1 MNYQTLKESTKL
13 DHNSCTVI
21 ASSLAFN
28 QPYNE
33 MLKHYDKQ
41 GRKRGRGVTPTTTK
55 RINMDLALKF
65 DYEASYTK
73 RENVRTWTIRKH
85 GKAGATMTVGNCH
98 KYLRA
103 DRNYILGVRGHSLA
117 MVNGTIEDHTA
128 GRKNRIISI
137 LELKPP
143 GSQEVE
149 VLDSRKLLNQEILEA
164 EAMIKLL
171 LGE

>member
-1 MNYQTLKESTKL
+1 MNYSTLKDNTNL
-13 DHNSCTVI
+13 DNNSCTVI

-28 QPYNE
+28 QPYDE
-33 MLKHYDKQ
+33 MLKHYDRQ
-41 GRKRGRGVTPTTTK
+41 GRRRGRGVAPLETR

-65 DYEASYTK
+65 NYEASVTT

-85 GKAGATMTVGNCH
+85 GARGATMTVGNCN

-103 DRNYILGVRGHSLA
+103 DRNYILGVRGHSVA
-117 MVNGTIEDHTA
+117 MVNGSIEDHTA

-137 LELKPP
+137 IELKPP
-143 GSQEVE
+143 VGKEVE
-149 VLDSRKLLNQEILEA
+149 VLDSRKLLIQEVVEA

-171 LGE
+171 GEM